1 VARVAILPVQ
11 DVFGLGSQAR
21 MNTPGQGA
29 DNWGFRAR
37 KWDFN
42 DERAAW
48 LRELATL
55 TGRFRPRKGGSGN
68 GTEDGNRG

>member
-1 VARVAILPVQ
+1 MAFLAILPVQ
-11 DVFGLGSQAR
+11 DVFGLGSEAR

-29 DNWGFRAR
+29 GNWAWRAR

-42 DERAAW
+42 GERAGW

-55 TGRFRPRKGGSGN
+55 TGRFRPKGETEENGSG
-68 GTEDGNRG
+68 DGERG